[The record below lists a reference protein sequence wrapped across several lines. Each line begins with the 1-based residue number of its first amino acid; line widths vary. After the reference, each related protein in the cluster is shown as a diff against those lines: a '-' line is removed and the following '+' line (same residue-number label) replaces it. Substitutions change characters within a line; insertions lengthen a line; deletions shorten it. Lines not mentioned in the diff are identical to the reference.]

1 MKPILT
7 SEFAVLVGEGF
18 TPALFQETF
27 KLFKLNF
34 SMNVCLESLFEN
46 SIKFYAGQNSIDL
59 NKCIVIYREYNA
71 PFETDNKFE
80 QFFTDR
86 NILWILI
93 HNTSLENLVV
103 FCQKTINLKGFL

>member
-7 SEFAVLVGEGF
+7 SDFASLVGEGF
-18 TPALFQETF
+18 TPALFEVTV
-27 KLFKLNF
+27 KLFKLNY
-34 SMNVCLESLFEN
+34 SMNVCAESLLAE
-46 SIKFYAGQNSIDL
+46 SINFYTAQNSIDL
-59 NKCIVIYREYNA
+59 SKCIVIYREYNA

-93 HNTSLENLVV
+93 HNTSLEDLVGLV
-103 FCQKTINLKGFL
+103 KKTINLKGFL